1 MSDFIHQFMQKCQDE
16 KAAGLAHY
24 GKAFSEATQLTG
36 QYRYIPKS
44 SGMIKMDR
52 STEGERAGIYG
63 LGSVTKAY
71 DLYDDKNRHT
81 YASQNMG

>member
-1 MSDFIHQFMQKCQDE
+1 MSDFMSDFMQKCKDE
-16 KAAGLAHY
+16 KSAGKDHY
-24 GKAFSEATQLTG
+24 SKAFSEATHLTG

-52 STEGERAGIYG
+52 STEGERASVYG

-81 YASQNMG
+81 YASQNFG